1 MTKRNDVHVPPAMAQ
16 METKLQ
22 PGLESGQALMAQGEA
37 AFHDFVAQQLE
48 PALGHTLPQMEVRC
62 KNLSVIAEV
71 AMVQQTSTTTTF
83 ELPSVYNTVKHAVRK
98 LTTSRHV

>member
-22 PGLESGQALMAQGEA
+22 LGLESGQALMVQGEA

-48 PALGHTLPQMEVRC
+48 PAL
-62 KNLSVIAEV
+62 
-71 AMVQQTSTTTTF
+71 
-83 ELPSVYNTVKHAVRK
+83 
-98 LTTSRHV
+98 